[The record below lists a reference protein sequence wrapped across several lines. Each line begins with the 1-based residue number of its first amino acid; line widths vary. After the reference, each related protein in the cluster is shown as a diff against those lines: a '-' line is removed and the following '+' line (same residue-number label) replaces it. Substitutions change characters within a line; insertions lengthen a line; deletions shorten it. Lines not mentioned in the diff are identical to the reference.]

1 MRGPQ
6 PYMLGCDPME
16 KRVRDM
22 IGGGLRPNDPRRFL
36 VEAMIGAMHADG
48 NVDERELAVLH
59 RQLGEHDL
67 FSGLSQDSARTL
79 VDLAGDAVRFAGSAT
94 ARVTA
99 IARGLPARVHRLA
112 AYAMAV
118 EVCAADAT
126 LAGAEAEF
134 LERLRMAVRVSHHE
148 AQAVFQAARE
158 GHVTQYLDD
167 RMLRVRSLVPVV
179 TELFTLRAY
188 SRGTVTDEH
197 RFAIRDFF
205 LAIPD
210 LTLRVDDLDGELFR
224 AFRKP
229 RPPGFNVYSELL
241 LLQPALPDP
250 VDRYWMAVYAMAAEP
265 PAEVTSWRV
274 LPFAA
279 LVQQALQIADGDMD
293 LAVADALA
301 FPANLPRP

>member
-6 PYMLGCDPME
+6 SYMLRCDPME
-16 KRVRDM
+16 KRARDM

-59 RQLGEHDL
+59 KQLGEHDL
-67 FSGLSQDSARTL
+67 FAGLSDDSARTL

-94 ARVTA
+94 ARVSA
-99 IARGLPARVHRLA
+99 IARGLPARMHRLA
-112 AYAMAV
+112 AYAMAC
-118 EVCAADAT
+118 EVCAADAA
-126 LAGAEAEF
+126 LAPAEAEF
-134 LERLRMAVRVSHHE
+134 LERLRMAVRVGHHE
-148 AQAVFQAARE
+148 SQAVFQAARD
-158 GHVTQYLDD
+158 GHITQYLDD
-167 RMLRVRSLVPVV
+167 RMLRIRSLVPVV
-179 TELFTLRAY
+179 AEMFTLRAY

-210 LTLRVDDLDGELFR
+210 LTLRIDDLDGELFR
-224 AFRKP
+224 AFRTP
-229 RPPGFNVYSELL
+229 RADGFNVYGELC
-241 LLQPALPDP
+241 LLQAALPDP
-250 VDRYWMAVYAMAAEP
+250 VDRYWMAVYALAAEP
-265 PAEVTSWRV
+265 PSEVTSWRV
-274 LPFAA
+274 IPFAA

-293 LAVADALA
+293 LAVTDALA